1 MEYVTLTKLRKK
13 LERRIGQRQQ
23 VLKDYRFV
31 KEQIKDLKREIKVS
45 KEAQTIIQ
53 LVAKETQQE
62 LEYRI
67 AEPVSLCLSSVFD
80 DPYEFIVDFVIRR
93 EKTECDLLFGR
104 RGMILKPVDASGI
117 GNVDVAGFGTRV
129 AVWSLS
135 SPRSRPILILDEPFK
150 HLKGIEQ
157 NIRVIQ
163 MVKTISKQ
171 LGLQIV
177 MVSDERVP
185 LKEIEKGADRIFYT
199 KLVNGVS
206 EVTVL

>member
-1 MEYVTLTKLRKK
+1 MEYLKLSKFRKQ
-13 LERRIGQRQQ
+13 LERKIGQRQQ
-23 VLKDYRFV
+23 VLKDYKFV
-31 KEQIKDLKREIKVS
+31 KEQIKDLKREIRIS

-53 LVAKETQQE
+53 VVAKETQQE

-104 RGMILKPVDASGI
+104 RGMTLKPVDASGI

-135 SPRSRPILILDEPFK
+135 SPRSRPVLILDEPFK

-157 NIRVIQ
+157 NILVIQ
-163 MVKTISKQ
+163 MVKTISVQ